1 MRAPCACS
9 LILEDDLSCAVA
21 LLEVLRSLQ
30 QVAHAVHAAPAASAA
45 SAAHQDH
52 SRDSLADSMA

>member
-45 SAAHQDH
+45 HQDH